1 MVKFGSA
8 RISENG
14 TVDGRK
20 GDQTH
25 NECMIQDGYIHRNGW
40 RVLRPKKVEDANAIA
55 FLMKCACQSDVV
67 GYSQP
72 DRLAIW
78 WQGLHENL
86 PTNADCSSL
95 VAWIVNQLNGV
106 NVNAFSTHTEVQEL
120 LATGR
125 FAEVKFVSLDEL
137 YTGDILVDG
146 KCTSHTVVVT
156 DGISRDWA
164 WFTLPQP
171 TLKRGDKGEQVRR
184 LQIYLNEYCNDNL
197 KTDGDFGL
205 KTENSVCKF
214 QGFWGLEIDGEYGS
228 HTFDACAFGMFCTM
242 YC

>member
-14 TVDGRK
+14 TIDGQR
-20 GDQTH
+20 GNQTG
-25 NECMIQDGYIHRNGW
+25 NECMIQYGYIHKNGW
-40 RVLRPKKVEDANAIA
+40 RVIRAKNVDDANAIA
-55 FLMKCACQSDVV
+55 FLMKCACQSKVV

-106 NVNAFSTHTEVQEL
+106 SVNAFSTHTEVQEL
-120 LATGR
+120 LGTGR

-146 KCTSHTVVVT
+146 NCTSHTVVVT
-156 DGISRDWA
+156 DGMSRDWA

-171 TLKRGDKGEQVRR
+171 TLRKGDKGEQVRR
-184 LQIYLNEYCNDNL
+184 LQIYLNEYCSENL
-197 KTDGDFGL
+197 VIDGDYGDN
-205 KTENSVCKF
+205 TEKSVRKL
-214 QGFWGLEIDGEYGS
+214 QTFWGLEVDGVYGDNTLNAVS
-228 HTFDACAFGMFCTM
+228 FGMCCTM